1 MWKFLLFTAVLGLV
15 LFGVAFARMQQ
26 KSFTREAVQPG
37 KSLYDLSAETI
48 DGQTLSLETFKGK
61 PLLIVNVASKCG
73 YTPQYADLQKLHEQY
88 GELVTIV
95 GFPAND
101 FGRQEPGSDE
111 EIAEFCQ
118 VNYGVTFQMM
128 SKVYVKGKAIHPV
141 YNWLTDPEL
150 NGWNTAG
157 PSWNFCK
164 YLIDTDG
171 RLVGFYKSGV
181 EPLSDK
187 LLDAIKSL
195 DSNEDE

>member
-15 LFGVAFARMQQ
+15 LFGVAFARVQQ
-26 KSFTREAVQPG
+26 RSVTKHGVQP
-37 KSLYDLSAETI
+37 KQTLYDLTAETI
-48 DGQTLSLETFKGK
+48 GGKALSLETFRGK

-88 GELVTIV
+88 GELVTIL

-128 SKVYVKGKAIHPV
+128 SKVHVKGKEIHPV
-141 YNWLTDPEL
+141 YHWLTDPEL
-150 NGWNTAG
+150 NGWNQAE

-164 YLIDTDG
+164 YLIDADG

-181 EPLSDK
+181 KPLSDE
-187 LLDAIKSL
+187 LLSAIKSL